1 MGFHKTQLPKLKV
14 LKRQF
19 NEMGIENFVEL
30 YGGLECSV
38 GSADS
43 MNFIEEKEREWL
55 NIINSDGGQKVD
67 RTNH

>member
-1 MGFHKTQLPKLKV
+1 
-14 LKRQF
+14 
-19 NEMGIENFVEL
+19 MGIENFVEL

-38 GSADS
+38 GSTDS

-55 NIINSDGGQKVD
+55 NTINSDGGQKVD